1 MLAGGAIEPRILRPV
16 TRPLTLTDAGME
28 TALIFHQGID
38 LPCFAAFPLV
48 DTEDGREAL
57 RRYYRPF
64 LDLARD
70 RGTPFVLD
78 APTWRANSDWGAE
91 LGYDA
96 AALAAVNRRSVAFI
110 DEVRREARPAGG
122 PAVQLEALVGPRG
135 DGYAPGAMMSADEA
149 EAYHAVQ
156 LSALAD
162 TAVDLVAALT
172 ITDAAEAIGIV
183 RAARS
188 VRLPIT
194 IGFTVETDGR
204 LPSGQALGDAIA
216 EVDRETDGGASQFM
230 INCAHPAHFA
240 GVLAAGGDDWCGRIG
255 GLRANASMLSHAELD
270 AAEELDD
277 GDPAD
282 LAARYVAVRELLP
295 NLTLIGGCCG
305 TDIRHVTAICE
316 AWLAE
321 DLSTTLPPR

>member
-1 MLAGGAIEPRILRPV
+1 MLAGGAIEPRILRRV

-38 LPCFAAFPLV
+38 LPGFAAFPLV

-57 RRYYRPF
+57 RRYYRPY

-70 RGTPFVLD
+70 RETLFVLD
-78 APTWRANSDWGAE
+78 APTWRANPDWGAE

-110 DEVRREARPAGG
+110 EEVRREARPAGG

-135 DGYAPGAMMSADEA
+135 DGYAPGAMMSAEEA

-156 LSALAD
+156 LGALAD
-162 TAVDLVAALT
+162 TAVDLVAAMT

-188 VRLPIT
+188 VGLPVT
-194 IGFTVETDGR
+194 IGFTLETDGR
-204 LPSGQALGDAIA
+204 LPSGQALGEAIL
-216 EVDRETDGGASQFM
+216 EVDRETDGGASLFM
-230 INCAHPAHFA
+230 INCAHPAHFT
-240 GVLAAGGDDWCGRIG
+240 GVLAAGGDWRGRIG

-270 AAEELDD
+270 AAEDLDD

-295 NLTLIGGCCG
+295 NLTLVGGCCG

-321 DLSTTLPPR
+321 AR

>member
-1 MLAGGAIEPRILRPV
+1 L

-48 DTEDGREAL
+48 ETGEGRKAL
-57 RRYYRPF
+57 RRYYQPF

-70 RGTPFVLD
+70 RGLPFLLD
-78 APTWRANSDWGAE
+78 APTWRANPDWGAE

-96 AALAAVNRRSVAFI
+96 AALAAVNRRAVAFV
-110 DEVRREARPAGG
+110 DEVRRAARPAEG
-122 PAVQLEALVGPRG
+122 PAVLVEALVGPRG
-135 DGYAPGAMMSADEA
+135 EGYAPGAMMSADEA
-149 EAYHAVQ
+149 EAYHSVQ
-156 LSALAD
+156 LRALAD
-162 TAVDLVAALT
+162 TAVDQVAAMT
-172 ITDAAEAIGIV
+172 ITDALEAVGIV

-188 VRLPIT
+188 VGLPIT
-194 IGFTVETDGR
+194 IGFTLETDGR
-204 LPSGQALGDAIA
+204 LPSGQALGEAV
-216 EVDRETDGGASQFM
+216 EQVDRNTDGAASPFM
-230 INCAHPAHFA
+230 INCVHPAHFA
-240 GVLAAGGDDWCGRIG
+240 DALAAGGDWRARIG

-282 LAARYVAVRELLP
+282 LAARYVAARELLP

-321 DLSTTLPPR
+321 PRRESIH

>member
-1 MLAGGAIEPRILRPV
+1 MLAGGAIEPRILRRV

-38 LPCFAAFPLV
+38 LPGFAAFPLV

-57 RRYYRPF
+57 RRYYRPY

-70 RGTPFVLD
+70 RETPFVLD
-78 APTWRANSDWGAE
+78 APTWRANPDWGAE

-110 DEVRREARPAGG
+110 EEVRREARPAGG

-135 DGYAPGAMMSADEA
+135 DGYAPGAMMSAEEA

-156 LSALAD
+156 LGALAD
-162 TAVDLVAALT
+162 TAVDLVAAMT

-188 VRLPIT
+188 VGLPVT

-204 LPSGQALGDAIA
+204 LPSGQALGEAIL
-216 EVDRETDGGASQFM
+216 EVDRETDGGASLFM
-230 INCAHPAHFA
+230 INCAHPAHFT
-240 GVLAAGGDDWCGRIG
+240 GVLAAGGDWRGRIG

-270 AAEELDD
+270 AAEDLDD

-295 NLTLIGGCCG
+295 NLTLVGGCCG

-321 DLSTTLPPR
+321 PR

>member
-1 MLAGGAIEPRILRPV
+1 
-16 TRPLTLTDAGME
+16 ME

-48 DTEDGREAL
+48 ETEEGRDAL
-57 RRYYRPF
+57 RRYYQPF

-70 RGTPFVLD
+70 RGLPFLLD
-78 APTWRANSDWGAE
+78 APTWRANPDWGAE

-96 AALAAVNRRSVAFI
+96 AALAAVNRRSVAFV
-110 DEVRREARPAGG
+110 DEVRRAARPAEG
-122 PAVQLEALVGPRG
+122 PAVLVEALVGPRG
-135 DGYAPGAMMSADEA
+135 EGYAPGAMMSADEA
-149 EAYHAVQ
+149 EAYHSVQ
-156 LSALAD
+156 LRALAD
-162 TAVDLVAALT
+162 TAVDQVAAMT
-172 ITDAAEAIGIV
+172 ITDALEAVGIV

-188 VRLPIT
+188 VGLPIT
-194 IGFTVETDGR
+194 IGFTLETDGR
-204 LPSGQALGDAIA
+204 LPSGQALGEAV
-216 EVDRETDGGASQFM
+216 EQVDRNTDGAASPFM
-230 INCAHPAHFA
+230 INCVHPAHFA
-240 GVLAAGGDDWCGRIG
+240 DALAAGGDWRARIG

-282 LAARYVAVRELLP
+282 LAARYVAARELLP

-321 DLSTTLPPR
+321 PRRESIH

>member
-1 MLAGGAIEPRILRPV
+1 MLAGRAVEPRILRPV

-38 LPCFAAFPLV
+38 LPGFAAFPLV

-57 RRYYRPF
+57 RRYYRPY

-70 RGTPFVLD
+70 RETPFVLD
-78 APTWRANSDWGAE
+78 APTWRANPDWGAE
-91 LGYDA
+91 LGFDA

-110 DEVRREARPAGG
+110 EEVRREARPAGG

-135 DGYAPGAMMSADEA
+135 DGYVPGAMMAAEEA

-156 LSALAD
+156 LRALAD
-162 TAVDLVAALT
+162 TAVDLVAAMT
-172 ITDAAEAIGIV
+172 ITDADEATGIV

-188 VRLPIT
+188 VGLPIT
-194 IGFTVETDGR
+194 IGFTLETDGR
-204 LPSGQALGDAIA
+204 LPSGQALGDAIV

-240 GVLAAGGDDWCGRIG
+240 GVLAAGGDWRDRIG
-255 GLRANASMLSHAELD
+255 GLRANASTLSHAELD

-295 NLTLIGGCCG
+295 NLSLIGGCCG

-321 DLSTTLPPR
+321 DRSTTLPPR

>member
-1 MLAGGAIEPRILRPV
+1 MLAGGAIEPRILRRV

-38 LPCFAAFPLV
+38 LPGFAAFPLV

-57 RRYYRPF
+57 RRYYRPY

-70 RGTPFVLD
+70 RETLFVLD
-78 APTWRANSDWGAE
+78 APTWRANPDWGAE

-110 DEVRREARPAGG
+110 EEVRREARPAGG

-135 DGYAPGAMMSADEA
+135 DGYAPGAMMSAEEA

-156 LSALAD
+156 LGALAD
-162 TAVDLVAALT
+162 TAVDLVAAMT

-188 VRLPIT
+188 VGLPVT
-194 IGFTVETDGR
+194 IGFTLETDGR
-204 LPSGQALGDAIA
+204 LPSGQALGEAIL
-216 EVDRETDGGASQFM
+216 EVDRETDGGAALFM
-230 INCAHPAHFA
+230 INCAHPAHFT
-240 GVLAAGGDDWCGRIG
+240 GVLAAGGDWRGRIG

-270 AAEELDD
+270 AAEDLDD

-295 NLTLIGGCCG
+295 NLTLVGGCCG

-321 DLSTTLPPR
+321 AR

>member
-1 MLAGGAIEPRILRPV
+1 
-16 TRPLTLTDAGME
+16 ME

-48 DTEDGREAL
+48 ETEEGRDAL
-57 RRYYRPF
+57 RRYYQPF

-70 RGTPFVLD
+70 RGLPFLLD
-78 APTWRANSDWGAE
+78 APTWRANPDWGAE

-96 AALAAVNRRSVAFI
+96 AALAAVNRRAVAFV
-110 DEVRREARPAGG
+110 DEVRRAARPAEG
-122 PAVQLEALVGPRG
+122 PAVLVEALVGPRG
-135 DGYAPGAMMSADEA
+135 EGYAPGAMMSADEA
-149 EAYHAVQ
+149 EAYHSVQ
-156 LSALAD
+156 LRALAD
-162 TAVDLVAALT
+162 TAVDQVAAMT
-172 ITDAAEAIGIV
+172 ITDALEAVGIV

-188 VRLPIT
+188 VGLPIT
-194 IGFTVETDGR
+194 IGFTLETDGR
-204 LPSGQALGDAIA
+204 LPSGQALGEAV
-216 EVDRETDGGASQFM
+216 EQVDRNTDGAASPFM
-230 INCAHPAHFA
+230 INCVHPAHFA
-240 GVLAAGGDDWCGRIG
+240 DALAAGGDWRARIG

-282 LAARYVAVRELLP
+282 LAARYVAARELLP

-321 DLSTTLPPR
+321 PRRESIH

>member
-1 MLAGGAIEPRILRPV
+1 MLAGGAIEPRILRRV

-48 DTEDGREAL
+48 DTDDGREAL
-57 RRYYRPF
+57 RRYYRPY

-70 RGTPFVLD
+70 RETPFVLD
-78 APTWRANSDWGAE
+78 APTWRANPDWGAE

-135 DGYAPGAMMSADEA
+135 DGYEPGAMMSAEEA

-156 LSALAD
+156 LRALAD
-162 TAVDLVAALT
+162 TAVDLVAAMT

-188 VRLPIT
+188 VGLPVT
-194 IGFTVETDGR
+194 IGFTLETDGR
-204 LPSGQALGDAIA
+204 LPSGQALGEAIL
-216 EVDRETDGGASQFM
+216 EVDRETDDGASQFM
-230 INCAHPAHFA
+230 INCAHPAHFS
-240 GVLAAGGDDWCGRIG
+240 GVLAVGGDWRGRIG
-255 GLRANASMLSHAELD
+255 GLRANASTLSHAELD
-270 AAEELDD
+270 AAEDLDD
-277 GDPAD
+277 GDAAD
-282 LAARYVAVRELLP
+282 LAARYLAVRELLP
-295 NLTLIGGCCG
+295 NLTLVGGCCG
-305 TDIRHVTAICE
+305 TDIRHVTAISE

-321 DLSTTLPPR
+321 PQ

>member
-1 MLAGGAIEPRILRPV
+1 
-16 TRPLTLTDAGME
+16 ME

-57 RRYYRPF
+57 RRYYRPY

-70 RGTPFVLD
+70 RETPFVLD
-78 APTWRANSDWGAE
+78 APTWRANPDWGAE

-135 DGYAPGAMMSADEA
+135 DGYAPGAMMSAEEA

-156 LSALAD
+156 LGALAD
-162 TAVDLVAALT
+162 TAVDLVAAMT

-188 VRLPIT
+188 VGLPVT
-194 IGFTVETDGR
+194 IGFTLETDGR
-204 LPSGQALGDAIA
+204 LPSGQALGEAIL

-230 INCAHPAHFA
+230 INCAHPAHFS
-240 GVLAAGGDDWCGRIG
+240 GVLAAGGDWRGRIG
-255 GLRANASMLSHAELD
+255 GLRANASTLSHAELD
-270 AAEELDD
+270 AAEDLDD

-282 LAARYVAVRELLP
+282 LAAGYVAVRELLP
-295 NLTLIGGCCG
+295 NLSLIGGCCG
-305 TDIRHVTAICE
+305 TDIRHVTAISE

-321 DLSTTLPPR
+321 DQSTTLPPR

>member
-1 MLAGGAIEPRILRPV
+1 
-16 TRPLTLTDAGME
+16 ME

-48 DTEDGREAL
+48 ETGEGRKAL
-57 RRYYRPF
+57 RRYYQPF

-70 RGTPFVLD
+70 RGLPFLLD
-78 APTWRANSDWGAE
+78 APTWRANPDWGAE

-96 AALAAVNRRSVAFI
+96 AALAAVNRRSVAFV
-110 DEVRREARPAGG
+110 DEVRRAARPAEG
-122 PAVQLEALVGPRG
+122 PAVLVEALVGPRG
-135 DGYAPGAMMSADEA
+135 EGYAPGAMMSADEA
-149 EAYHAVQ
+149 EAYHSVQ
-156 LSALAD
+156 LRALAD
-162 TAVDLVAALT
+162 TAVDQVAAMT
-172 ITDAAEAIGIV
+172 ITDALEAVGIV

-188 VRLPIT
+188 VGLPIT
-194 IGFTVETDGR
+194 IGFTLETDGR
-204 LPSGQALGDAIA
+204 LPSGQALGEAV
-216 EVDRETDGGASQFM
+216 EQVDRNTDGAASPFM
-230 INCAHPAHFA
+230 INCVHPAHFA
-240 GVLAAGGDDWCGRIG
+240 DALAAGGDWRARIG

-282 LAARYVAVRELLP
+282 LAARYVAARELLP

-321 DLSTTLPPR
+321 PRRESIH

>member
-1 MLAGGAIEPRILRPV
+1 V

-28 TALIFHQGID
+28 TALIFDQGIE

-48 DTEDGREAL
+48 ETEEGRDAL
-57 RRYYRPF
+57 RRYYQPF

-70 RGTPFVLD
+70 HDAPFVLD
-78 APTWRANSDWGAE
+78 APTWRANPDWGAE

-96 AALAAVNRRSVAFI
+96 AAVAAVNRRSVAFV
-110 DEVRREARPAGG
+110 DEVRRAARPTGG
-122 PAVQLEALVGPRG
+122 PAVLTEALVGPRG
-135 DGYAPGAMMSADEA
+135 DGYAAGAMMSADEA
-149 EAYHAVQ
+149 EAYHSVQ
-156 LSALAD
+156 LRALAD
-162 TAVDLVAALT
+162 TDVDQVAAMT
-172 ITDAAEAIGIV
+172 ITDAEEAVGIV

-188 VRLPIT
+188 AGLEIT
-194 IGFTVETDGR
+194 IGFTLETDGR
-204 LPSGQALGDAIA
+204 LPSGLALGEAI
-216 EVDRETDGGASQFM
+216 EQVDRDTDGAASQFM
-230 INCAHPAHFA
+230 INCAHPVHFA
-240 GVLAAGGDDWCGRIG
+240 GVLAAGGDWRGRIG

-282 LAARYVAVRELLP
+282 LAARYVAVRSLLP

-316 AWLAE
+316 AWLA
-321 DLSTTLPPR
+321 DSPPGSIN

>member
-1 MLAGGAIEPRILRPV
+1 
-16 TRPLTLTDAGME
+16 ME

-48 DTEDGREAL
+48 ETEEGRDAL
-57 RRYYRPF
+57 RRYYQPF

-70 RGTPFVLD
+70 RGLPFLLD
-78 APTWRANSDWGAE
+78 APTWRANPDWGAE

-96 AALAAVNRRSVAFI
+96 AALAAVNRRSVAFV
-110 DEVRREARPAGG
+110 DEVRRAARPAEG
-122 PAVQLEALVGPRG
+122 PAVLVEALVGPRG
-135 DGYAPGAMMSADEA
+135 EGYAPGAMMSADEA
-149 EAYHAVQ
+149 EAYHSVQ
-156 LSALAD
+156 LRALAD
-162 TAVDLVAALT
+162 TAVDQVAAMT
-172 ITDAAEAIGIV
+172 ITDALEAVGIV

-188 VRLPIT
+188 VGLPIT
-194 IGFTVETDGR
+194 IGFTLETDGR
-204 LPSGQALGDAIA
+204 LPSGQALGEAV
-216 EVDRETDGGASQFM
+216 EQVDRNTDGAASPFM
-230 INCAHPAHFA
+230 INCVHPAHFA
-240 GVLAAGGDDWCGRIG
+240 DALAAGGDWRARIG

-282 LAARYVAVRELLP
+282 LAARYVATRELLP

-321 DLSTTLPPR
+321 PRRESIH

>member
-1 MLAGGAIEPRILRPV
+1 
-16 TRPLTLTDAGME
+16 ME

-48 DTEDGREAL
+48 ETGEGRKAL
-57 RRYYRPF
+57 RRYYQPF

-70 RGTPFVLD
+70 RGLPFLLD
-78 APTWRANSDWGAE
+78 APTWRANPDWGAE

-96 AALAAVNRRSVAFI
+96 AALAAVNRRAVAFV
-110 DEVRREARPAGG
+110 DEVRRAARPAEG
-122 PAVQLEALVGPRG
+122 PAVLVEALVGPRG
-135 DGYAPGAMMSADEA
+135 EGYAPGAMMSADEA
-149 EAYHAVQ
+149 EAYHSVQ
-156 LSALAD
+156 LRALAD
-162 TAVDLVAALT
+162 TAVDQVAAMT
-172 ITDAAEAIGIV
+172 ITDPLEAVGIV

-188 VRLPIT
+188 VGLPIT
-194 IGFTVETDGR
+194 IGFTLETDGR
-204 LPSGQALGDAIA
+204 LPSGQALGEAV
-216 EVDRETDGGASQFM
+216 EQVDRNTDGAASPFM
-230 INCAHPAHFA
+230 INCVHPAHFA
-240 GVLAAGGDDWCGRIG
+240 DALAAGGDWRARIG

-282 LAARYVAVRELLP
+282 LAARYVAARELLP

-321 DLSTTLPPR
+321 PRRESIH

>member
-1 MLAGGAIEPRILRPV
+1 V

-28 TALIFHQGID
+28 TALIFDQGIE

-48 DTEDGREAL
+48 ETEDGRDAL
-57 RRYYRPF
+57 RRYYQPF

-70 RGTPFVLD
+70 HDAPFVLD
-78 APTWRANSDWGAE
+78 APTWRANPDWGAE

-96 AALAAVNRRSVAFI
+96 AAVAAVNRRSVAFV
-110 DEVRREARPAGG
+110 DEVRRRARAAGG

-135 DGYAPGAMMSADEA
+135 DGYAPGAMMSAEEA
-149 EAYHAVQ
+149 EGYHAVQ
-156 LSALAD
+156 LVALAD
-162 TAVDLVAALT
+162 TAVDVVAAMT
-172 ITDAAEAIGIV
+172 ITDAEEAVGIV

-188 VRLPIT
+188 VGLPIT
-194 IGFTVETDGR
+194 IGFTLETDGR
-204 LPSGQALGDAIA
+204 LPSGQALGEAIA
-216 EVDRETDGGASQFM
+216 QVDRDTDGGASQFM
-230 INCAHPAHFA
+230 INCAHPVHFA
-240 GVLAAGGDDWCGRIG
+240 GVLAAGGDWRNRIG

-316 AWLAE
+316 AWLA
-321 DLSTTLPPR
+321 DSPPGSIN

>member
-1 MLAGGAIEPRILRPV
+1 
-16 TRPLTLTDAGME
+16 ME

-48 DTEDGREAL
+48 ETGEGRKAL
-57 RRYYRPF
+57 RRYYQPF

-70 RGTPFVLD
+70 RGLPFLLD
-78 APTWRANSDWGAE
+78 APTWRANPDWGAQ

-96 AALAAVNRRSVAFI
+96 AALAAVNRRSVAFV
-110 DEVRREARPAGG
+110 DEVRRAARPAEG
-122 PAVQLEALVGPRG
+122 PAVLVEALVGPRG
-135 DGYAPGAMMSADEA
+135 EGYAPGGMMSADEA
-149 EAYHAVQ
+149 EAYHSVQ
-156 LSALAD
+156 LRALAD
-162 TAVDLVAALT
+162 TAVDQVAAMT
-172 ITDAAEAIGIV
+172 ITDALEAVGIV

-188 VRLPIT
+188 VGLPIT
-194 IGFTVETDGR
+194 IGFTLETDGR
-204 LPSGQALGDAIA
+204 LPSGQALGEAV
-216 EVDRETDGGASQFM
+216 EQVDRNTDGAASPFM
-230 INCAHPAHFA
+230 INCVHPAHFA
-240 GVLAAGGDDWCGRIG
+240 DALAAGGDWRARIG

-282 LAARYVAVRELLP
+282 LAARYVAARELLP

-321 DLSTTLPPR
+321 PRRESIH